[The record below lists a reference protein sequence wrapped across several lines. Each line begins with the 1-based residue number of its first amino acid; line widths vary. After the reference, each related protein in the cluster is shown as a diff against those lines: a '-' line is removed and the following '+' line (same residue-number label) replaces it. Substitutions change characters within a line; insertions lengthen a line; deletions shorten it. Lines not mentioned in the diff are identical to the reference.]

1 MLAFTPV
8 SLALILIGQ
17 AQAPAGPGPR
27 PGGVADD
34 LPSRLKFMKKSLD
47 IYRITPADP
56 MAQPLRRQ
64 EEPAFRLGR
73 QFGEPLIDGAIFFWT
88 GNYDRPEAAVQVFL
102 IPTANEPEGLWVH
115 EFTSLSTE
123 GLTANRGGGRV
134 WHPTKPG
141 LEFKPL
147 PDAPKPAETESQRA
161 RQMHAL
167 SQGFRASDNFKAR
180 GWSELRILPKPIAR
194 YGKAGTELIDGS
206 LFAFVL
212 GTDPE
217 VLLFLEARQG
227 KNGPEWQYALAP
239 MTVYAVKSTLQGKP
253 VWELP
258 DRQPS
263 NDPSMPFFDL
273 PFFL

>member
-1 MLAFTPV
+1 
-8 SLALILIGQ
+8 
-17 AQAPAGPGPR
+17 
-27 PGGVADD
+27 
-34 LPSRLKFMKKSLD
+34 
-47 IYRITPADP
+47 
-56 MAQPLRRQ
+56 
-64 EEPAFRLGR
+64 
-73 QFGEPLIDGAIFFWT
+73 
-88 GNYDRPEAAVQVFL
+88 
-102 IPTANEPEGLWVH
+102 
-115 EFTSLSTE
+115 
-123 GLTANRGGGRV
+123 V
-134 WHPTKPG
+134 WHPSKPG

-147 PDAPKPAETESQRA
+147 PDAPKPAETEAQRA

-167 SQGFRASDNFKAR
+167 SQGFRASDNFKTR

-217 VLLFLEARQG
+217 VLLFLEARKG
-227 KNGPEWQYALAP
+227 ENGPEWQYALAP

-263 NDPSMPFFDL
+263 NDPAQPFFDL